1 MAVLVVVYLLT
12 IFTKMHAWE
21 CPLITDQKKV
31 ELIIDNSLVRR
42 GESVKMECVD
52 ENTDV
57 KYRWNFKGNN
67 DTTYRLLANKYNI
80 YPIFNLSDV
89 DCGYYTC
96 QTYTDCGMS
105 PMSNIVHLQLQD
117 IMAMIPPPQGGS
129 SEDSISLLAISIIAG
144 SIVASMTTAVFL
156 IIIGHNKYMQN
167 KNKEHSENRQVI
179 EQSRRDQ
186 EGLHTREHLS
196 VDGSHQNEE
205 HRSENDVDIQT
216 LANFS
221 HAKSCEVLQPLICD
235 EWEFPRQM
243 LHFQGMLL
251 GQGEFGE
258 VQLAYAVDPS
268 DGDKQTKV
276 AVKYLRKNA
285 TDVDRKDF
293 LQELRLMK
301 TFTSAHPNVV
311 SLFGCCTSSDPVYI
325 ILEFVKNGC
334 LQNHLRASHSALIY
348 QNLHQNVKNV
358 SSWDLLH
365 FGWQVAKGMSFLAS
379 MKCIHRDLATRNILL
394 DENNTCKISDFG
406 FARDVK
412 GSTPY
417 GTMPSAQ
424 VINEINR
431 GYRLPRPT
439 HCSRELYDIM
449 VGCWNVQQE
458 ERPTFSQ
465 LCSRVGKL
473 AENHRREYLHLDMF
487 EENLYVNIDNNHNDE
502 KL

>member
-1 MAVLVVVYLLT
+1 
-12 IFTKMHAWE
+12 
-21 CPLITDQKKV
+21 
-31 ELIIDNSLVRR
+31 
-42 GESVKMECVD
+42 
-52 ENTDV
+52 
-57 KYRWNFKGNN
+57 
-67 DTTYRLLANKYNI
+67 
-80 YPIFNLSDV
+80 
-89 DCGYYTC
+89 
-96 QTYTDCGMS
+96 
-105 PMSNIVHLQLQD
+105 
-117 IMAMIPPPQGGS
+117 
-129 SEDSISLLAISIIAG
+129 
-144 SIVASMTTAVFL
+144 
-156 IIIGHNKYMQN
+156 
-167 KNKEHSENRQVI
+167 
-179 EQSRRDQ
+179 
-186 EGLHTREHLS
+186 
-196 VDGSHQNEE
+196 
-205 HRSENDVDIQT
+205 
-216 LANFS
+216 
-221 HAKSCEVLQPLICD
+221 
-235 EWEFPRQM
+235 M

-412 GSTPY
+412 GTDVYQKKTQGKLPLRWMAIESLNHSYYSSKSDIWSYGIVLWEIVTLGSTPY